1 MFGSWGWIQQDVD
14 SNQAKWRELRT
25 LRCFFCYFFSL
36 PFSRFLRFFSA
47 FCTWFSCL
55 ICQVPF
61 WKIND
66 VWIHSYDVSYIHW
79 HAVNWT
85 VSRDKKPKREWISGA
100 LFSLSF
106 RLHWKNK
113 SFVSLPVIWMINE
126 RTQLV
131 LAFVLLC
138 RKTKG
143 GDNVHYRRITI
154 YKA

>member
-1 MFGSWGWIQQDVD
+1 MFGSCWWIQQDVD

-25 LRCFFCYFFSL
+25 LRCFFLLFFL
-36 PFSRFLRFFSA
+36 FAIFSFLAFFSA
-47 FCTWFSCL
+47 FCTRFSCL

-66 VWIHSYDVSYIHW
+66 VWIHSYDMRYIHW

-85 VSRDKKPKREWISGA
+85 VNRDKKPKREWISGA
-100 LFSLSF
+100 LFSFSLSF

-126 RTQLV
+126 RAQLV

-138 RKTKG
+138 EKTKG
-143 GDNVHYRRITI
+143 GG
-154 YKA
+154 